1 MQVYNSNRHVKRQEV
16 DVTFSTDNPL
26 LQVLAKAKEEQ
37 QGLME
42 DVFIREIPLFPE
54 PIVFQ
59 GSEQQLA
66 DIVRFC
72 TNPEAFCILGVDCT
86 LQIADLY
93 YTFTTYHNR
102 MLTTDKGVH
111 PVCIDQAF
119 CINKSF

>member
-86 LQIADLY
+86 FQIADLY